1 MAFPNRLSFRSSAKP
16 FLTRVSLLWAYH
28 AATLFLSMFASTGIE
43 TFKSRVDD
51 GTLMCIQYTQEM
63 LPFNRGLPTIN
74 NAMGVAELIDGT
86 AIGHLRIDD
95 RGSHLNNTLS
105 IFTPQLID
113 ACKDGSTI
121 KGNGFTT
128 NISSS
133 CFCSESSA
141 PDDLVNAGVPAGFAL
156 AFADKV
162 LGLEGYPGMVN
173 QILYPASS
181 NGTLRVITGLV
192 GYAGTC
198 GGANFTSPS
207 VAVCS
212 TSIFNHQQAFL
223 LVQYKTDGTSA
234 SIAAQSAFV
243 LDTMELSDMLYLAES
258 FTNFFEGNLSSHF
271 LPAHWPGMFFFFLF
285 TPHILIVNRRLQSSC
300 LVFLV

>member
-1 MAFPNRLSFRSSAKP
+1 MAFSNRLSFRSPAKP
-16 FLTRVSLLWAYH
+16 FLTRISFLWAYH
-28 AATLFLSMFASTGIE
+28 VATLFLSMLASTGIE
-43 TFKSRVDD
+43 DFKSRVDD
-51 GTLMCIQYTQEM
+51 GALMCIHYTQKM
-63 LPFNRGLPTIN
+63 FPFNRGLPTIN

-95 RGSHLNNTLS
+95 RLGHLNNTLS
-105 IFTPQLID
+105 IFPPQVIHS
-113 ACKDGSTI
+113 ANDGSTI
-121 KGNGFTT
+121 KGEGFTT

-141 PDDLVNAGVPAGFAL
+141 ADDLVNAGVPKVFAS

-162 LGLEGYPGMVN
+162 EGLEGYPGMVN

-192 GYAGTC
+192 GYGTC

-212 TSIFNHQQAFL
+212 TSLFNHQRAHI
-223 LVQYKTDGTSA
+223 LVQYKTDGTPA
-234 SIAAQSAFV
+234 SLAPQIVTV
-243 LDTMELSDMLYLAES
+243 LDTIELSDMLYLAES
-258 FTNFFEGNLSSHF
+258 FTNFFEGNLSSNF
-271 LPAHWPGMFFFFLF
+271 LPAHWPGMPFFHFHPLHSF
-285 TPHILIVNRRLQSSC
+285 T
-300 LVFLV
+300 FT